1 MARPPETP
9 RPAMTRTPKALLLDL
24 DYTVLPTGDLAT
36 TPVIEA
42 VAKASRLIPVAIA
55 SGSVQDVVCH
65 IGLMTLQVSNKGA
78 KLVGPLTGRATNL
91 HILGRAEAEA
101 TVNTL
106 QEVLAEPTAGRKARY

>member
-55 SGSVQDVVCH
+55 SGSV
-65 IGLMTLQVSNKGA
+65 
-78 KLVGPLTGRATNL
+78 
-91 HILGRAEAEA
+91 
-101 TVNTL
+101 
-106 QEVLAEPTAGRKARY
+106 

>member
-1 MARPPETP
+1 
-9 RPAMTRTPKALLLDL
+9 
-24 DYTVLPTGDLAT
+24 
-36 TPVIEA
+36 
-42 VAKASRLIPVAIA
+42 
-55 SGSVQDVVCH
+55 
-65 IGLMTLQVSNKGA
+65 MTLQGSNKGA

>member
-1 MARPPETP
+1 
-9 RPAMTRTPKALLLDL
+9 MTRTPKALLLDL

-78 KLVGPLTGRATNL
+78 KLSARSPVALLTCIFSVAPKPRP
-91 HILGRAEAEA
+91 R
-101 TVNTL
+101 
-106 QEVLAEPTAGRKARY
+106 